1 MGTTQAETQ
10 LGYWL
15 GPLEPLFAD
24 PAVSEIMVLDHDR
37 VFVERDGSLHPTQ
50 ARFPDRRALREVIER
65 LLLPLGRELTQ
76 AQPFA
81 DGHLGEGTR
90 FTATVPPLTDAPTL
104 SLRKEVAMDLGE
116 AWEAA
121 LDGDGRPL
129 SLLRAWVREG
139 RNLVIAGAA
148 GTGKTS
154 LLRRLAREIPHGE
167 RVLTIEETRELNLA
181 RVHPHVVALE
191 TRPANRAGLYAIT
204 LEDLVRLALHMR
216 PDRIIVGEIR
226 GKEAYDWLGA
236 LDTGHRGSLT
246 TLHAMSAEDVPE
258 RLVAAMALAHALP
271 AQLLRQRVLSLV
283 GGVVHLARDGARR
296 RPTQIVA
303 VDGGRMR
310 EVWP

>member
-1 MGTTQAETQ
+1 MAHETQ

-15 GPLEPLFAD
+15 GPLEPLFAEKD
-24 PAVSEIMVLDHDR
+24 VSEIMVLDHDK
-37 VFVERDGSLHPTQ
+37 VFVERRGELHPVE
-50 ARFPDRRALREVIER
+50 ARFPDRRALQELIER

-81 DGHLGEGTR
+81 DGRLGDGAR
-90 FTATVPPLTDAPTL
+90 FTATMPPLTPAPTL
-104 SLRKEVAMDLGE
+104 TLRKEVPLDLGE
-116 AWEAA
+116 AWLDA
-121 LDGDGRPL
+121 LSGDDRPL
-129 SLLRAWVREG
+129 RILRTWVREG

-154 LLRRLAREIPHGE
+154 LLRHLAREIPHGE
-167 RVLTIEETRELNLA
+167 RLLTIEETRELDLG

-191 TRPANRAGLYAIT
+191 TRPPNRAGLYAIT
-204 LEDLVRLALHMR
+204 LDELVRLSLHMR

-246 TLHAMSAEDVPE
+246 TLHAISAADVPE

-271 AQLLRQRVLSLV
+271 APLLRRRIVALL
-283 GGVVHLARDGARR
+283 GGAVHLSRDGNGRR
-296 RPTQIVA
+296 HPTEIVRFDA
-303 VDGGRMR
+303 GR
-310 EVWP
+310 EEVVWP